1 MLKIAFNENYIYP
14 LEENHRF
21 PMIKY
26 ELIPEQLIYEGV
38 LNKDKKNE
46 FTFPENKPMKNK
58 DINKGL
64 VIAKKAIFEAGN
76 LLLKKKEILSEVISS
91 TNKDIKLKA
100 DILAEKAIK
109 AIIENESDYPI
120 LGEESGLSS
129 KTTPNIF
136 WVVDPLDGT
145 ANYARNIPICCVSI
159 ALVSDLK
166 PILGVIYDFI
176 NNDLYEGSI
185 HTKALLNSK
194 EISVSKVNNS
204 SEGILITGLPNNTDY
219 SDNALL
225 KMIKDF
231 QNWRKVRMIGSA
243 AMASVY
249 VASGK
254 ADLYTEKKTYLWDI
268 AAGAAIVNAAGGE
281 ASIVNQNENFQV
293 DVHFSN
299 SHLKI

>member
-1 MLKIAFNENYIYP
+1 MEDN
-14 LEENHRF
+14 
-21 PMIKY
+21 
-26 ELIPEQLIYEGV
+26 
-38 LNKDKKNE
+38 
-46 FTFPENKPMKNK
+46 
-58 DINKGL
+58 DINKEL

-76 LLLKKKEILSEVISS
+76 LLLKKKEILIEVILS

-120 LGEESGLSS
+120 LAEESGLSS
-129 KTTPNIF
+129 KDIPNIF

-159 ALVSDLK
+159 ALISNLK

-176 NNDLYEGSI
+176 NDDLYEGSI
-185 HTKALLNSK
+185 YTKALLNNE
-194 EISVSKVNNS
+194 EISVSKVKNS

-225 KMIKDF
+225 KMVKDF

-249 VASGK
+249 IASGK

-281 ASIVNQNENFQV
+281 ASIVNQNEDFQV
-293 DVHFSN
+293 DVRFSN

>member
-1 MLKIAFNENYIYP
+1 ME
-14 LEENHRF
+14 
-21 PMIKY
+21 
-26 ELIPEQLIYEGV
+26 
-38 LNKDKKNE
+38 
-46 FTFPENKPMKNK
+46 NK

-76 LLLKKKEILSEVISS
+76 LLLKNKEILSEVISS

-100 DILAEKAIK
+100 DILAENAIK

-120 LGEESGLSS
+120 LGEENGLSS

-185 HTKALLNSK
+185 FTKALLNSK
-194 EISVSKVNNS
+194 EISVSKVLNPQ
-204 SEGILITGLPNNTDY
+204 EGVLITGLPNNTDY
-219 SDNALL
+219 SDSALL

-243 AMASVY
+243 AMASMY

-254 ADLYTEKKTYLWDI
+254 ADLYTEKKTYLWDV

-281 ASIVNQNENFQV
+281 ALITNQNKNFQV

>member
-1 MLKIAFNENYIYP
+1 MEDN
-14 LEENHRF
+14 
-21 PMIKY
+21 
-26 ELIPEQLIYEGV
+26 
-38 LNKDKKNE
+38 
-46 FTFPENKPMKNK
+46 
-58 DINKGL
+58 DINKEL

-76 LLLKKKEILSEVISS
+76 LLLKNKEILSEVILS

-120 LGEESGLSS
+120 LAEESGLSS
-129 KTTPNIF
+129 KTIPNIF

-145 ANYARNIPICCVSI
+145 ANYERNIPICCVSI
-159 ALVSDLK
+159 ALILDLK

-254 ADLYTEKKTYLWDI
+254 ADLYKEKKTYLWDV

-281 ASIVNQNENFQV
+281 ALITNQNKNFQV

-299 SHLKI
+299 SHLKIYKL

>member
-1 MLKIAFNENYIYP
+1 
-14 LEENHRF
+14 
-21 PMIKY
+21 
-26 ELIPEQLIYEGV
+26 
-38 LNKDKKNE
+38 
-46 FTFPENKPMKNK
+46 MKNK
-58 DINKGL
+58 STKNEL
-64 VIAKKAIFEAGN
+64 AIAKKSSIEAGR
-76 LLLKKKEILSEVISS
+76 LLLRNKKTMNQEILS

-100 DILAEKAIK
+100 DILAEKEIK
-109 AIIENESDYPI
+109 TIIENESDYPI
-120 LGEESGLSS
+120 LAEESGFSS
-129 KTTPNIF
+129 NIDSSTF

-145 ANYARNIPICCVSI
+145 ANYSRNIPICCVSI
-159 ALVSDLK
+159 ALISDLK

-243 AMASVY
+243 AMASMY

-281 ASIVNQNENFQV
+281 TSIANQNENFQV
-293 DVHFSN
+293 DVSFSN